1 MPDVTGNNRLQ
12 NGQFIKGQSGNPSG
26 RPKNKQSIP
35 DLLRK
40 IGSEVIEVNGE
51 RVTIIEAVCRLA
63 FKRASEGHNW
73 AMQFIADR
81 TEGKP
86 MQPMSVET
94 HEPIQLIKTGI
105 PEVDEEE

>member
-1 MPDVTGNNRLQ
+1 MPDVTGDNRSKS
-12 NGQFIKGQSGNPSG
+12 GQFKAGVSGNPKG
-26 RPKNKQSIP
+26 RPKNRHSIP
-35 DLLRK
+35 DLLRR
-40 IGSEVIEVNGE
+40 IGEEEIDANGQKMSK
-51 RVTIIEAVCRLA
+51 IEAVCRLA

-86 MQPMSVET
+86 VQNMSIET

-105 PEVDEEE
+105 PEVDEE